1 MMKTFASI
9 LLVAAALLL
18 GSAAQAQDLRV
29 KASIPFDFV
38 LGDKIYPAG
47 VYMVQRAPIGDGS
60 VVTLRD
66 VESQKVRNAITNAC
80 TAPKTPEATTL
91 VFDKLGEQYFLRQIW
106 VAGNTSGREFPT
118 SKSETRMAANY
129 EKSEVIVA
137 ANLIH

>member
-1 MMKTFASI
+1 M
-9 LLVAAALLL
+9 LL

-47 VYMVQRAPIGDGS
+47 VYMVQRAPIGHGS

-66 VESQKVRNAITNAC
+66 VDSQKVRNAITNAC
-80 TAPKTPEATTL
+80 TAPKTPEVTTL